1 MSILSIK
8 APFTDEQV
16 KNLNDFQK
24 SGRYHPFTCGSISEV
39 SCSRKKSYEERYIKQ
54 QEYLANGI
62 GWLKQQIKELNNPLY
77 KAEELL
83 DWQIANILASEDIP
97 YADENEG
104 ILVATTEG
112 WVCPCG
118 EYKQNWAHS
127 FMVEPLPPDPFEKF
141 RNK

>member
-8 APFTDEQV
+8 APFTEEQV

-24 SGRYHPFTCGSISEV
+24 SGRYHPFTCCSPDLTSCKRKASNEKRMNGEEV
-39 SCSRKKSYEERYIKQ
+39 
-54 QEYLANGI
+54 
-62 GWLKQQIKELNNPLY
+62 
-77 KAEELL
+77 
-83 DWQIANILASEDIP
+83 P
-97 YADENEG
+97 YTDENEG

-127 FMVEPLPPDPFEKF
+127 FMAEPLPPDPFEKF